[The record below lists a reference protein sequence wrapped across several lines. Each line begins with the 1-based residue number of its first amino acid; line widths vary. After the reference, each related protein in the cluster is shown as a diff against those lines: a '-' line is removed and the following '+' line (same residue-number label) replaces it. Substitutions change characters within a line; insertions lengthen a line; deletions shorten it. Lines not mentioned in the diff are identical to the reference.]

1 MHHLIRTF
9 AVRSVD
15 ELVHVTH
22 FNGRIL
28 IDFVTQSNECPVL
41 IVTTG
46 NKARIVIN
54 GCHGNKQLALNDE
67 A

>member
-28 IDFVTQSNECPVL
+28 IDFVTQSDECPVL
-41 IVTTG
+41 IVT
-46 NKARIVIN
+46 ARNEARVIIN
-54 GCHGNKQLALNDE
+54 GRHGNKQLALNDE